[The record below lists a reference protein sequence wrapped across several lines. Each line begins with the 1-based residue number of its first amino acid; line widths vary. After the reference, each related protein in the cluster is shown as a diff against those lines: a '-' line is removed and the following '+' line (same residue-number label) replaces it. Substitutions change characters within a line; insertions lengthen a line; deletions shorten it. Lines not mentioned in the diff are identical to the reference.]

1 MSNYIHV
8 RVWDTSNHCR
18 FTLEYHHIQQQ
29 ALTLSLARAWY
40 MCMKY
45 SQEDTE
51 SERTTYT
58 QPRHTRFV
66 DQTGFGW
73 KQLVFR
79 FFDIYFFFAIPCTF
93 TPYNRIPLQYI
104 CYWEMKYRVI
114 FVANKRDESQNATH
128 HAHLIQF
135 CHTVTILV
143 KIIRAEPLTCP
154 WGFTTRWYVTHA
166 INPVGLSV
174 CLFVAQR
181 QNWIQKKNNN
191 NKRIL
196 VAQTHNPSPR

>member
-29 ALTLSLARAWY
+29 ALTLSRARLIHVYEILTRRHREWENNVY
-40 MCMKY
+40 
-45 SQEDTE
+45 
-51 SERTTYT
+51 TTAPYALCRSNWIWLET
-58 QPRHTRFV
+58 ISFS
-66 DQTGFGW
+66 
-73 KQLVFR
+73 VFR
-79 FFDIYFFFAIPCTF
+79 HLFFFAIPCTF
-93 TPYNRIPLQYI
+93 TPYNRIPPQYI